1 MKQLIKFASNYAD
14 EFDVEAFTVWDS
26 EKTEQFFA
34 IAEIFFDVYPKSEF
48 EVNFGTNEYLI
59 FETYKKFRN
68 CFEVLNIEDSE
79 AEVFQKYFYYYL
91 PENPPEFGTCSGVF
105 DDNIF
110 FEEFFNLNDEGK
122 LPADVIEK
130 LISLEPEFET
140 WIKSDT

>member
-14 EFDVEAFTVWDS
+14 EFYVEAFTVWDS

-34 IAEIFFDVYPKSEF
+34 IAEIFFDDYPKSEF
-48 EVNFGTNEYLI
+48 EVNFGTNECLT
-59 FETYKKFRN
+59 FETYNEFRD
-68 CFEVLNIEDSE
+68 CFAVLNIEDSE
-79 AEVFQKYFYYYL
+79 AEVLQKYFYSYL
-91 PENPPEFGTCSGVF
+91 PENPPVFGTGSGVF
-105 DDNIF
+105 DDMIF

>member
-34 IAEIFFDVYPKSEF
+34 IAEVFFDVYPESQF
-48 EVNFGTNEYLI
+48 EVNFGTNEYLT
-59 FETYKKFRN
+59 FEGYEDFRN
-68 CFEVLNIEDSE
+68 CFAVVNIEDSE
-79 AEVFQKYFYYYL
+79 AEVFQKYFYYHL

-105 DDNIF
+105 DDNMF
-110 FEEFFNLNDEGK
+110 LEEFFNLHDEGK
-122 LPADVIEK
+122 LPAGVIEK

-140 WIKSDT
+140 WITMDT